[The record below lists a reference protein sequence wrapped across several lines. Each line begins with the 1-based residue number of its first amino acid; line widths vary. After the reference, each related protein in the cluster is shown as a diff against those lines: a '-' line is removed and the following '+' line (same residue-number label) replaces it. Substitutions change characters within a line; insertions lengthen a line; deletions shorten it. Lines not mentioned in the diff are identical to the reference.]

1 MIGRNGSRHWMIAA
15 LVGLVAAGQARA
27 EPGGGILPMPGKSL
41 GGVVRAAPGMASA
54 RVTAL
59 HEGYDIEILENAG
72 VSMNGYDWFKIRYG
86 SRIAYQWGGIMCS
99 KAPLAGIYQACP

>member
-1 MIGRNGSRHWMIAA
+1 MIGRNGSRFWTIAA

-27 EPGGGILPMPGKSL
+27 EPGGGLLPMPGKSL

-54 RVTAL
+54 RLTAL
-59 HEGYDIEILENAG
+59 HEGYDIEILENAA

-86 SRIAYQWGGIMCS
+86 GRIAYQWGGVMCS
-99 KAPLAGIYQACP
+99 KAPLAGIYQTCP